1 MSSINLMIDEEN
13 ELTFQVQIE
22 GTRPGE
28 AKCRLMLETAEMS
41 LAFSGHSNGEEVEVV
56 LPPLDHVLKEG
67 SYDMT
72 LEVMVDDRYF
82 EPLKIQGDFEKR
94 LKVTAESVRVKTKP
108 RVSTT
113 ASLVEVKRKEKEAP
127 KVRVRNKSTTNEN
140 VKLESPISPKKNK
153 TKRKPS
159 ESATLSDKDIMNLI
173 NKLAGK

>member
-1 MSSINLMIDEEN
+1 MIDEEN

-28 AKCRLMLETAEMS
+28 AKCRLMLETEDMS
-41 LAFSGHSNGEEVEVV
+41 LAFSGRSNGEEVEVI

-67 SYDMT
+67 TYDMT

-108 RVSTT
+108 RVSTS
-113 ASLVEVKRKEKEAP
+113 ASLVEVKRKEKEEP
-127 KVRVRNKSTTNEN
+127 KVRVRNTTSAREDKKVEAPIKPRKKKVNE
-140 VKLESPISPKKNK
+140 
-153 TKRKPS
+153 TK
-159 ESATLSDKDIMNLI
+159 TLSDKDIMNLI